1 MAKAGSQ
8 SPVNGAG
15 GRRTRVPRPE
25 DLGYRKGKRSHKSQ
39 AALEVPDLIA
49 PLTIRLGGAL
59 KSWTGESMRSS
70 ILCGV
75 WRGFTSQKWS
85 PIFNCTPRRPLHHPA
100 RTFRQAGCVVR
111 KLPISFQFERL
122 AGTHR
127 G

>member
-70 ILCGV
+70 ILCDSFCSLGV
-75 WRGFTSQKWS
+75 SVVCGGASRPKNGARFLIAPHVALFTTQ
-85 PIFNCTPRRPLHHPA
+85 R
-100 RTFRQAGCVVR
+100 
-111 KLPISFQFERL
+111 ERSDRL
-122 AGTHR
+122 VA
-127 G
+127 